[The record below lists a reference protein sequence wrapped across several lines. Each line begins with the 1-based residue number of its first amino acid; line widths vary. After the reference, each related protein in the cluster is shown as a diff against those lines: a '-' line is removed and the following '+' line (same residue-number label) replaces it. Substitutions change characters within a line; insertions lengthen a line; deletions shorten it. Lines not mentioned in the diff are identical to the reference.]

1 MVLINGKPLT
11 IPWIKENAHA
21 IVEAWNPGMEGGNA
35 VSSILFGD
43 YNPCGKL
50 SISFPKGVGQQPVYY
65 NQLPG
70 WHGGKYA
77 DMEPEPL
84 FHFGYGLSYTT
95 FEYSNLKTSKTVIDC
110 NENLIV
116 SVQVKNTGNVA
127 GSEIVQLY
135 INDIYTSVTTPIKE
149 LKEFKKVFLNPEE
162 TKTVEFQLP
171 LTSFSFV
178 NANCKRCVEP
188 GEFEIMVGS
197 SSRDEDLLKTI
208 VAYQGELKEF

>member
-1 MVLINGKPLT
+1 
-11 IPWIKENAHA
+11 
-21 IVEAWNPGMEGGNA
+21 
-35 VSSILFGD
+35 
-43 YNPCGKL
+43 
-50 SISFPKGVGQQPVYY
+50 
-65 NQLPG
+65 
-70 WHGGKYA
+70 
-77 DMEPEPL
+77 
-84 FHFGYGLSYTT
+84 
-95 FEYSNLKTSKTVIDC
+95 
-110 NENLIV
+110 
-116 SVQVKNTGNVA
+116 VKNTGNVA